1 MLLLEKRINKM
12 HTSFIVPTHQLTAD
26 KLKDMRKVQIALT
39 RNPQRLLANHKLKT
53 DRNSLSLTVSSGK
66 IGVASLSFIT
76 RKQKKGPSLQLLC
89 SSQQD
94 TSLCSKDTHL
104 KQLAFTKHTQAGQT
118 SLEARDNKRMSVRM
132 YITFKR
138 QEFET
143 VKKRLGLGH
152 ELEAQNF
159 RGLPNSVVLLFFW
172 YRMLLI
178 HCHSQAAVLVTF
190 TQKLERLR
198 TLNFY

>member
-1 MLLLEKRINKM
+1 
-12 HTSFIVPTHQLTAD
+12 
-26 KLKDMRKVQIALT
+26 
-39 RNPQRLLANHKLKT
+39 
-53 DRNSLSLTVSSGK
+53 
-66 IGVASLSFIT
+66 
-76 RKQKKGPSLQLLC
+76 
-89 SSQQD
+89 
-94 TSLCSKDTHL
+94 
-104 KQLAFTKHTQAGQT
+104 
-118 SLEARDNKRMSVRM
+118 MSVRM

-198 TLNFY
+198 TLNFYCNEIAL